1 MFLSF
6 KRIGPSI
13 PFLSL
18 HYPLERSLK
27 FFFFFFFL
35 LSLFFLL
42 ILHKLQNTLLKTL
55 QILTNANITQDLLL
69 TITLTLTNYNN

>member
-1 MFLSF
+1 MATPELGHRMYGYTLLVFF
-6 KRIGPSI
+6 
-13 PFLSL
+13 F
-18 HYPLERSLK
+18 

-55 QILTNANITQDLLL
+55 QILTNANITQVLLL
-69 TITLTLTNYNN
+69 TITLTLTNYNY